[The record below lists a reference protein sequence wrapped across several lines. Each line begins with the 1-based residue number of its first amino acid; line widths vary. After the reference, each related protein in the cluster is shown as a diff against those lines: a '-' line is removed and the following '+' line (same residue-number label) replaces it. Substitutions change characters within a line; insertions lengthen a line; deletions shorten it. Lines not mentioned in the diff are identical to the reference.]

1 MRLLFLFIC
10 TLLFGECN
18 AANGYYIHGKVSN
31 IQDGTLLYLRLVG
44 PPSQDIDSIVVK
56 NGEFFLKGETGDSP
70 TWVTLSFK
78 NKFLPLCD
86 FYLEKGD
93 IFVTGETYDSKA
105 KGTRTNDEYNVYKQN
120 ILSLYNKQSGLYG
133 DLAIHS
139 SEKGTVYTDSMNIE
153 IKKLESHIDSVE
165 INYIKTYPASIVSL
179 RILTYKSGRMDGNSL
194 KSAIS
199 LLDSSL
205 QNAPETLK
213 MKQYAEDLLLSR
225 EGIMAADF
233 SLVTAKGKSFKLSDL
248 RGKYVLIDF
257 WASWCAPCRN
267 ALPGLAR
274 LYDKYKGQDFEIV
287 GFSIDQNLDKWHQA
301 LQEENCM
308 WPQVCDPTGKVAK
321 LYAVSLIPLTVII
334 DPNGK
339 ILSRGLSK
347 NELADKLAEIF
358 KDK

>member
-10 TLLFGECN
+10 TFLLSECN
-18 AANGYYIHGKVSN
+18 AANEYYIHGKVSD

-44 PPSQDIDSIVVK
+44 PPSQDIDSVVVK
-56 NGEFFLKGETGDSP
+56 NGEFLFKGEAENSP

-78 NKFLPLCD
+78 NKFVPLCD
-86 FYLEKGD
+86 LYLEKGN
-93 IFVTGETYDSKA
+93 IFVAGELYNSKA
-105 KGTRTNDEYNVYKQN
+105 KGTRTNDEYNEYKQD
-120 ILSLYNKQSGLYG
+120 ILSLYTKQSNLYG

-139 SEKGTVYTDSMNIE
+139 SKKGVVYTDSMNVE
-153 IKKLESHIDSVE
+153 IKKLKSHIDSVE
-165 INYIKTYPASIVSL
+165 MNYIKTYPASVVSL
-179 RILTYKSGRMDGNSL
+179 RILTYKSGHMDGNSL

-205 QNAPETLK
+205 QNAPEALK
-213 MKQYAEDLLLSR
+213 MKVYAADLLLSK
-225 EGIMAADF
+225 EGTMAADF
-233 SLVTAKGKSFKLSDL
+233 SLVTAKGKSFKLSDQ

-267 ALPGLAR
+267 ALPEVAR
-274 LYDKYKGQDFEIV
+274 LYDKYKGENFELV
-287 GFSIDQNLDKWHQA
+287 GFSIDRSVDKWHQA
-301 LQEENCM
+301 LQEENCK
-308 WPQVCDPTGKVAK
+308 WPQVCDHTGKVAK

-334 DPNGK
+334 DPDGK